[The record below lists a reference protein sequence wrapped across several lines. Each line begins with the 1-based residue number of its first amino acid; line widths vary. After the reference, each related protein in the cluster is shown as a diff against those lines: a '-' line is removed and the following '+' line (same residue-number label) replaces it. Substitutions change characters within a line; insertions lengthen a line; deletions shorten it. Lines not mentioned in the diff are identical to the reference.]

1 MNYTNLF
8 MTRGDTFGFDI
19 LIEGL
24 SSDLDEAYFSV
35 RTDINDPAV
44 YTFQKSLSDGITK
57 VDISE
62 ASNRQ
67 YHIEVAP
74 EDTDNVELGDY
85 YYDLQ
90 LTAGTDVFTPL
101 KGIIKIDYDVTRP
114 SGSV

>member
-1 MNYTNLF
+1 MNYTNLY

-44 YTFQKSLSDGITK
+44 YTFQKSLGDGIEK

-62 ASNRQ
+62 ANNRQ

-90 LTAGTDVFTPL
+90 LTAGTEVFTPL
-101 KGIIKIDYDVTRP
+101 KGTFKISYDVTRP